1 MSEETTKTILKDNDL
16 RKKELKDAF
25 IFNTTQSIKGKTI
38 TLLDDIY
45 TRAKHYGAIAK
56 DALGIFGN
64 SKEKNILL
72 NVVDFVIDRN
82 F

>member
-1 MSEETTKTILKDNDL
+1 MLHI
-16 RKKELKDAF
+16 KKK
-25 IFNTTQSIKGKTI
+25 KV
-38 TLLDDIY
+38 LDDIY

-56 DALGIFGN
+56 DALGIFDD

-72 NVVDFVIDRN
+72 NIVDFVIDRN